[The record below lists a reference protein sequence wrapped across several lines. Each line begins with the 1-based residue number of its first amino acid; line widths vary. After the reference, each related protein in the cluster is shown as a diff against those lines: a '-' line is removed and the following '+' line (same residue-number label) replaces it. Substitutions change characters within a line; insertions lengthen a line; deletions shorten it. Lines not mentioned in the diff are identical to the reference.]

1 MAYLLPSDLLWWYTS
16 ELLQISNRLVAT
28 IGSRESSTGVL
39 LFSTTTVYNDTLIL
53 QYFQWNPVV
62 VCVGSR
68 FFEAV
73 TFLISIRHRLKII
86 DLRGQTSAH
95 HPCLVLYFATSPLE
109 SITLLSRTM
118 KLLLVAISILSAQ
131 SALAFSINNSGAA
144 RDQLRCFGTLDGKTI
159 DGQFTPVNHM
169 VLIKL
174 DAKKSETSGGLLL
187 ASKVKVKKNE
197 GTIVSTGPGRVNQE
211 SGVKFDMPVAPG
223 EKVIYGQFSG
233 TQLNLDGDAHVLIQ
247 DADILV
253 KYTGESLNLATA
265 QMLRDNVLVKVKNKQ
280 EESTGGILL
289 AKSSTGKAKPTIGEV
304 VKVGPGRYATNGKLM
319 AMDVEEGDM
328 IRFRDFT
335 GNTVD
340 IDGEEFS
347 VVRMNDILAKF

>member
-1 MAYLLPSDLLWWYTS
+1 MTMK
-16 ELLQISNRLVAT
+16 I
-28 IGSRESSTGVL
+28 L
-39 LFSTTTVYNDTLIL
+39 LFLVTV
-53 QYFQWNPVV
+53 F
-62 VCVGSR
+62 S
-68 FFEAV
+68 
-73 TFLISIRHRLKII
+73 SH
-86 DLRGQTSAH
+86 
-95 HPCLVLYFATSPLE
+95 
-109 SITLLSRTM
+109 
-118 KLLLVAISILSAQ
+118 
-131 SALAFSINNSGAA
+131 SALAFSINNSGGA
-144 RDQLRCFGTLDGKTI
+144 REQFRCFGTLDGKTI
-159 DGQFTPVNHM
+159 DGQFTPINHM

-265 QMLRDNVLVKVKNKQ
+265 QMLRDNVLVKVENKQ